1 MKKEIL
7 DRPLNSLVEGILD
20 SYEKYP
26 LIRNIDSTNR
36 INRAIVLEILE
47 NIRKIIFPG
56 YFETRNLKQ
65 NSLSYHV
72 GEILED
78 IHYNLTKQT
87 ARALQHREENPPG
100 KRDRDPLFRRGGA
113 GSPGGGRFS
122 GKSVPGPDS
131 GRPGGADDRRPGRLR
146 RRPGSLQYG

>member
-47 NIRKIIFPG
+47 NLRKIIFPG

-87 ARALQHREENPPG
+87 AVPCSTG
-100 KRDRDPLFRRGGA
+100 KKIRRQA
-113 GSPGGGRFS
+113 P
-122 GKSVPGPDS
+122 KQPW
-131 GRPGGADDRRPGRLR
+131 RRPL
-146 RRPGSLQYG
+146 LW